1 MHESF
6 ANAFLT
12 ERGKTFPGNLKPIYR
27 DYEKQNYPL

>member
-12 ERGKTFPGNLKPIYR
+12 ERKTFPGNLKPIYR